1 MLIEGQFTVQAPPE
15 ALMRHLFDAEV
26 MASCVPGCERLEAL
40 DADRFRSVVVVSL
53 AGITARFDLLSEVTQ
68 REALAVSAVTR
79 GEEGGH
85 ASTLQAETRLT
96 LTPAEAGGT
105 VVAYRSDVTVTGR
118 LGRFA
123 LGMMKKKAQSMG
135 EEFANNLRTRL
146 EALGNGSSS
155 VASTSPTPPSV
166 APAAPAAPV
175 EARSA
180 ASPPAS
186 WWSRLWSWLRGERAA
201 AVTRRG
207 KT

>member
-1 MLIEGQFTVQAPPE
+1 MQIEGRFTVQAPPE

-79 GEEGGH
+79 GEEGGQ

-96 LTPAEAGGT
+96 LTPGEGGGT
-105 VVAYRSDVTVTGR
+105 EVAYRSDVTVTGR

-155 VASTSPTPPSV
+155 VASTPPSPPPAAASAEARSV
-166 APAAPAAPV
+166 APPH
-175 EARSA
+175 
-180 ASPPAS
+180 AS
-186 WWSRLWSWLRGERAA
+186 WWSRLWAWLRGDRAA
-201 AVTRRG
+201 AMTRRG

>member
-1 MLIEGQFTVQAPPE
+1 MLIEGQFSVQAPPD

-53 AGITARFDLLSEVTQ
+53 AGVQARFDLLSEVTQ

-79 GEEGGH
+79 GEEGGQ

-96 LTPAEAGGT
+96 LAPAEGGT
-105 VVAYRSDVTVTGR
+105 MVAYRSEVTVTGR

-135 EEFANNLRTRL
+135 EEFAGNLRTRL
-146 EALGNGSSS
+146 EHLEGA
-155 VASTSPTPPSV
+155 PPAV
-166 APAAPAAPV
+166 TQPPAEAAAATPAAP
-175 EARSA
+175 
-180 ASPPAS
+180 
-186 WWSRLWSWLRGERAA
+186 WWKRWWSWLRGHRAA
-201 AVTRRG
+201 AMPKRG
-207 KT
+207 RT

>member
-1 MLIEGQFTVQAPPE
+1 MLIEGQFSVQAPPD

-53 AGITARFDLLSEVTQ
+53 AGVQARFDLLSEVTQ

-79 GEEGGH
+79 GEEGGQ

-96 LTPAEAGGT
+96 LEPAEGGT
-105 VVAYRSDVTVTGR
+105 LVAYRSDVTVTGR

-123 LGMMKKKAQSMG
+123 LGMLKKKAQSMG
-135 EEFANNLRTRL
+135 EEFAGNLRTRL
-146 EALGNGSSS
+146 EALEG
-155 VASTSPTPPSV
+155 APPK
-166 APAAPAAPV
+166 AQPPAEAAAATPAAPRWKRV
-175 EARSA
+175 
-180 ASPPAS
+180 
-186 WWSRLWSWLRGERAA
+186 WSWLRGDRAA
-201 AVTRRG
+201 AMPKRG